1 MTDGVSPSEGKN
13 RKVAEIEMLYQQ
25 RMTVKIPV
33 DELPATPESAFHLV
47 KNTDPEFVA
56 DVIPNRWDQLTS
68 TGDLNVVDIQ
78 ESDPDE

>member
-1 MTDGVSPSEGKN
+1 MSSEELQ
-13 RKVAEIEMLYQQ
+13 KVAEIEMLYQQ

-33 DELPATPESAFHLV
+33 DELPPSPEAAFHLV

-68 TGDLNVVDIQ
+68 TGNLNVVDIT
-78 ESDPDE
+78 EADS